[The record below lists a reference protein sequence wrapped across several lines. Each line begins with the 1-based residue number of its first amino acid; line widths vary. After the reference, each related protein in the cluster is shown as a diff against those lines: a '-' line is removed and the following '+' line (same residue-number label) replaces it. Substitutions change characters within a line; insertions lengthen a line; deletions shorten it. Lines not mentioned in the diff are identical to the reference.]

1 MSKKQ
6 KEQTITIDDKEYNVD
21 DLTQEQVALVNH
33 VADLD
38 RKIGSSQFNL
48 DQLNVG
54 RNAFMSLL
62 TESLKEEGEEV
73 VEETEKVA

>member
-6 KEQTITIDDKEYNVD
+6 KEQTITIDGKEYNVD

-33 VADLD
+33 VTDLD
-38 RKIGSSQFNL
+38 RKISSSQFNL

-54 RNAFMSLL
+54 RNAFMQML
-62 TESLKEEGEEV
+62 TESLK
-73 VEETEKVA
+73 VEKAA